1 MSVPYEGD
9 SAKTNTPGL
18 TGKNTALGVGVLG
31 ESAKGRGVSGV
42 SKTAQGVHGSS
53 DAQAGVVGESN
64 GFDGVYGVSKSNQA
78 SGVSGHND
86 TGTGVWGG
94 SEGGRGVAGF
104 SKTWQGVYGFSDSQA
119 GVVGESNGFDGV
131 FGISHSA
138 DASGIS
144 GHNDTGTG
152 VWGGSERGRGV
163 AGFSK
168 TWQGVYGF
176 SDSQA
181 GVVGE
186 SNGFDG
192 VFGISHSR
200 EHAAVSGHN
209 DRGGFAGF
217 FDGKV
222 TVVGTVTVT
231 DDIVLSGADCAEDF
245 PLEAGHTPDPGAVM
259 VIESEGL
266 LRECCDPYDTR
277 VAGVIA
283 GAGNCRPGLILGRE
297 APDARRAPLAMI
309 GKVYCKV
316 DASFGPITVGDM
328 LTTSPTLGH
337 AMKATDRSRA
347 FGAIIGKA
355 LLPFSVGRGLLPILV
370 AMQ

>member
-1 MSVPYEGD
+1 M
-9 SAKTNTPGL
+9 
-18 TGKNTALGVGVLG
+18 
-31 ESAKGRGVSGV
+31 
-42 SKTAQGVHGSS
+42 
-53 DAQAGVVGESN
+53 
-64 GFDGVYGVSKSNQA
+64 
-78 SGVSGHND
+78 SGHND

-94 SEGGRGVAGF
+94 SEG
-104 SKTWQGVYGFSDSQA
+104 
-119 GVVGESNGFDGV
+119 
-131 FGISHSA
+131 
-138 DASGIS
+138 
-144 GHNDTGTG
+144 
-152 VWGGSERGRGV
+152 GRGV

-355 LLPFSVGRGLLPILV
+355 LLPFSVGRGLVPILV